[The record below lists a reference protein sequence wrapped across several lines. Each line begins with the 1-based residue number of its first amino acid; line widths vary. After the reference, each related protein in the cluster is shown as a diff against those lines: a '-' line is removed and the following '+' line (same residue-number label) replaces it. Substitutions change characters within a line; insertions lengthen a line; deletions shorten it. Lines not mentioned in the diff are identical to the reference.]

1 MKIRFETNNPEL
13 IEAVQAFMVEWNNN
27 SEVIVVQTSGSTGIP
42 KTIEIEKKYMIASAN
57 MTGEFLKLKA
67 GDTALL
73 CLSPSTIAGK
83 MMIVRSIVLGL
94 DLVVTDVS
102 GRALKKLTEE
112 VDFTAMVPFQ
122 VEQSLK
128 DLKKVKKL
136 IIGGAPISLALWKR
150 IAESNVEAFQTF
162 GMTETISHIALRK
175 IELPE
180 SGYIPLNGVEIDSQ
194 NDCLVITAPQLRV
207 HQLITNDIVNINK
220 DGSFIWLGRADF
232 VINSGGVKIHPEQVE
247 KQLSQLIAQPFFSFG
262 IEDDS
267 LGQKHVLCIEGNFQI
282 DKDKMMRVLENYHVP
297 KEVYF
302 FDTFEYTTSGK
313 INRLKT
319 IERRANAKKQ
329 VL

>member
-102 GRALKKLTEE
+102 GRPLKKLTEE

-136 IIGGAPISLALWKR
+136 IIGGAPISPALWKR

-194 NDCLVITAPQLRV
+194 NDCLVITAPQLGV

-232 VINSGGVKIHPEQVE
+232 VINSGGIKIHPEQIE
-247 KQLSQLIAQPFFSFG
+247 KQLSQLFEQPFFSFG

-282 DKDKMMRVLENYHVP
+282 DKDILMRVLENYHVP

-302 FDTFEYTTSGK
+302 FDNFEYTNSGK

>member
-102 GRALKKLTEE
+102 GRPLKKLTEE

-136 IIGGAPISLALWKR
+136 IIGGAPISPALWKR